1 MHLTAFYRTIVFL
14 LLVIG
19 PVLPALAGE
28 PTEQIKETTDKIITI
43 LNDPAL
49 KAPDKADEKR
59 KLIRR
64 AVDERFDWHEMSRR
78 SLARHWRARTAE
90 EKKEFVPLFADLLQ
104 RTYMNRIENYSGESV
119 TYNGEKIKGKY
130 SLVSVTVFTSKN
142 VEIPAQYRLRKKGDK
157 WLVYDVSI
165 EGVSLVN
172 NYRTQFN
179 SIIRTSSYDGLVEK
193 LKKKVAKN

>member
-1 MHLTAFYRTIVFL
+1 LVTGLTN
-14 LLVIG
+14 
-19 PVLPALAGE
+19 PALAGE
-28 PTEQIKETTDKIITI
+28 PTENIKQTTEKIISI
-43 LNDPAL
+43 LTDPAFQGEDR
-49 KAPDKADEKR
+49 AVERR

-64 AVDERFDWHEMSRR
+64 AVDDLFDWHEMSRR
-78 SLARHWRARTAE
+78 SLARHWKKRTTE
-90 EKKEFVPLFADLLQ
+90 EKKEFIPLFADLLE

-119 TYNGEKIKGKY
+119 TYNGERVKGKY
-130 SLVSVTVFTSKN
+130 SLVSVTVFTSKD
-142 VEIPAQYRLRKKGDK
+142 VAIPAQYRLRKKDDK

-179 SIIRTSSYDGLVEK
+179 SIIQSSSYDELVEK